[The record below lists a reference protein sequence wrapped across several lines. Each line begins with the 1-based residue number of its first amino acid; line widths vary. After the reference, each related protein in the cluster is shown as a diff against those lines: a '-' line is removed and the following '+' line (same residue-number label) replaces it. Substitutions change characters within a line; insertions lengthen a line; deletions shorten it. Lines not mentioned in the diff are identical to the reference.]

1 MPVTCTEENR
11 TLTASVSGELDH
23 HRAKEIMEELSRQID
38 VALPRKLILDL
49 SELTF
54 TDSSGI
60 AVVLRTFQKMRQI
73 QGSLVVQRIPE
84 QALRVFLAAGLDKM
98 ISLDAERWWG

>member
-98 ISLDAERWWG
+98 ISLDAER

>member
-84 QALRVFLAAGLDKM
+84 QAHRVFLAAGLDKM
-98 ISLDAERWWG
+98 ISLDAER

>member
-11 TLTASVSGELDH
+11 TLTASVSAELDH

-38 VALPRKLILDL
+38 VALPRKLILGL
-49 SELTF
+49 SGLTF

-98 ISLDAERWWG
+98 ISLDAEH

>member
-1 MPVTCTEENR
+1 
-11 TLTASVSGELDH
+11 
-23 HRAKEIMEELSRQID
+23 MEELSRQID

-98 ISLDAERWWG
+98 ISLDAER

>member
-11 TLTASVSGELDH
+11 TLTASVSGDLDH
-23 HRAKEIMEELSRQID
+23 HSATEIMEELSRQID
-38 VALPRKLILDL
+38 VALPRKMILDL

-98 ISLDAERWWG
+98 ISLDAER

>member
-38 VALPRKLILDL
+38 VALPRKMILDL

-98 ISLDAERWWG
+98 ISLDAER

>member
-98 ISLDAERWWG
+98 ISLDAEH